1 MKLSVVVPVYNEEK
15 NILPL
20 VARLR
25 EVLAELKSDYE
36 IIFSLDPSTDNT
48 EKIILDLRA
57 ADPKIKL
64 LKMSRRFGQ
73 PACTM
78 AGVYFCSGDA
88 CVVIDA
94 DLQDPPELI
103 KEMVNKWQEGYEV
116 VYGQRTGRSGETV
129 TKKIIAG
136 LGYWLLDKTA
146 DIKIPRDT
154 GDFRLISRA
163 VVEHLKQFKEHDA
176 FLRGLVSYV
185 GFKQTAVPYHRSRRQ
200 SGRGNYNRLTGSL
213 RIGLNGM
220 LNFSKYPLHLIAIL
234 GLIISALSFLLGLIY
249 LILKLVNYN
258 IRWGNPTL
266 VILISFL
273 SGIQLLSLGVIGEY
287 FARIY
292 DEIKGRPSFIIQEAH
307 GFEKK
312 Q

>member
-136 LGYWLLDKTA
+136 LG
-146 DIKIPRDT
+146 
-154 GDFRLISRA
+154 
-163 VVEHLKQFKEHDA
+163 
-176 FLRGLVSYV
+176 
-185 GFKQTAVPYHRSRRQ
+185 
-200 SGRGNYNRLTGSL
+200 
-213 RIGLNGM
+213 
-220 LNFSKYPLHLIAIL
+220 
-234 GLIISALSFLLGLIY
+234 
-249 LILKLVNYN
+249 
-258 IRWGNPTL
+258 
-266 VILISFL
+266 
-273 SGIQLLSLGVIGEY
+273 
-287 FARIY
+287 
-292 DEIKGRPSFIIQEAH
+292 
-307 GFEKK
+307 
-312 Q
+312 

>member
-25 EVLAELKSDYE
+25 GVLAELKSDYE

-200 SGRGNYNRLTGSL
+200 SGRGNYNRLTGYL